1 MGKILSYLMFG
12 FAIMTLMMA
21 ASVLRKQGKRRIDNI
36 LFACF
41 SLGSSVWS
49 LGFGFLLVQTE
60 AEVAYRLRC
69 FGMVGMFAYLIFATF
84 LMARW
89 NGNNSFFV
97 KLSEGF
103 SLSALLLYPFL
114 MQRENITFM
123 LTEFGMK
130 YVFKKGIWNNL
141 YTVYCVILAVNMFI
155 LVLQMCKNKK
165 RRWIRVMG
173 KRLLFCELVIIMGMM
188 LDTIMPMFGVGAFPG
203 SSLTQFLGAALLYK
217 TFMFYKS
224 NRINI
229 NNMSQFVYYSVESPV
244 LIYDYEGNLKVAN
257 KSAVEFF
264 DIPEQ
269 YENIKI
275 DHLFNVDK
283 KIFQNNKMLLKI
295 DAQCKVNDAHCRLGI
310 NKILDVYQ
318 EVLGYIIIVD
328 DLTDKIQIIKE
339 LEEAKKRADIANRA
353 KSTFLTRMSHEIRTP
368 LNTVFGMNEMI
379 LREGKSEKIIE
390 YARRIKG
397 ASEILLGI
405 INDILDLSKLEAG
418 KIHVIEA
425 NYYLPDMMRN
435 VLNVVSLTREEKGLA
450 FELDVENGIPKVLY
464 GDELRIKQ
472 IITNVMNNAVK
483 YTEKGKI
490 TLRLHWKSLSEERV
504 ELNFQ
509 VEDTG
514 TGIRKED
521 MVKLFKPYERLNEHK
536 NHMIEGHG
544 LGLAI
549 TKELLDLMGG
559 RMEVES
565 EYKKGSNFSIF
576 IPQRV
581 VVGEELEAFCK
592 EKKLSVGKEDW
603 KEDDFT
609 IPQIPVKMDYETLI
623 APNIRILVVD
633 DTVSN
638 LVVMQELLRR
648 TQIKVDLVKSGK
660 DCLKI
665 VSKKT
670 YHIIFLDHMMP
681 EMDGIETL
689 TKLRNLKNNPNAH
702 IPIIAMTANAI
713 LGSRKKYLEYGFTD
727 YLSKPVDYR
736 VLENVIRKYIKIL

>member
-1 MGKILSYLMFG
+1 MGKILSYIMFG
-12 FAIMTLMMA
+12 FAVMTFMMA
-21 ASVLRKQGKRRIDNI
+21 AEVLKKQGKNRIENV

-41 SLGSSVWS
+41 SIGSSVWS

-60 AEVAYRLRC
+60 AEAAYRLRC
-69 FGMVGMFAYLIFATF
+69 IGMVGTFAYLIFATF
-84 LMARW
+84 LMVRW
-89 NGNNSFFV
+89 NGSKGLFA
-97 KLSEGF
+97 KLTCVF
-103 SLSALLLYPFL
+103 SLSAFILYPFL
-114 MQRENITFM
+114 MQRENTTFI

-141 YTVYCVILAVNMFI
+141 YTSYCVIVAVNMIIFA
-155 LVLQMCKNKK
+155 VQMCRNKK
-165 RRWIRVMG
+165 RKWIRVMG
-173 KRLLFCELVIIMGMM
+173 KRLLFCEMVIIMGMV

-203 SSLTQFLGAALLYK
+203 SSLSQFLGAALLYQA
-217 TFMFYKS
+217 FLFNKS
-224 NRINI
+224 NRVNI
-229 NNMSQFVYYSVESPV
+229 NNMSRFVYYSVESPV

-264 DIPEQ
+264 GISEQ
-269 YENIKI
+269 NDNIKI
-275 DHLFNVDK
+275 NQLFEVDN
-283 KIFQNNKMLLKI
+283 KIFINDKMLLKI
-295 DAQCKVNDAHCRLGI
+295 DAQCKVNDAHCRLCI

-318 EVLGYIIIVD
+318 EILGYIIIVD
-328 DLTDKIQIIKE
+328 DLTDKIQIINE

-379 LREGKSEKIIE
+379 LREGKSDKVLE
-390 YARRIKG
+390 YARHIKG

-418 KIHVIEA
+418 KIQVINA

-435 VLNVVSLTREEKGLA
+435 IINIVSLTQEEKGLA
-450 FELDVENGIPKVLY
+450 FELDVAEDVPEVLY
-464 GDELRIKQ
+464 GDQLRIKQ

-483 YTEKGKI
+483 YTDKGKI
-490 TLRLHWKSLSEERV
+490 TLRLYWSLLSEERV
-504 ELNFQ
+504 TLNFQ

-514 TGIRKED
+514 RGIRKED
-521 MVKLFKPYERLNEHK
+521 LDKLFKPYERLNERSDQT
-536 NHMIEGHG
+536 IEGHG

-549 TKELLDLMGG
+549 SKELLDLMGG

-565 EYKKGSNFSIF
+565 EYGKGSTFSVF
-576 IPQRV
+576 IPQRIV
-581 VVGEELEAFCK
+581 SGEELETFCEENKLPVKKEDLK
-592 EKKLSVGKEDW
+592 EK
-603 KEDDFT
+603 DFMV
-609 IPQIPVKMDYETLI
+609 PQNAVEENHETLV
-623 APNIRILVVD
+623 APDVRILVVD

-665 VSKKT
+665 ITKKK
-670 YHIIFLDHMMP
+670 YHMIFLDHMMP
-681 EMDGIETL
+681 DMDGVETL
-689 TKLRNLKNNPNAH
+689 TKIRNLEDNPNSK

-713 LGSRKKYLEYGFTD
+713 LESRQKYLEYGFTD
-727 YLSKPVDYR
+727 YLSKPIDYR
-736 VLENVIRKYIKIL
+736 KLENVIRLFI